1 MYGYIT
7 PDKSKLYNK
16 DFLLF
21 RAFYCGVCKT
31 TAKYFGN
38 TPRLATNY
46 DIAFLGAFLHAYL
59 NILPQFLNQN
69 CILNPFVKKYIVK
82 SSALL
87 KDITDLNLLLAY
99 HNILDNKIDGGGIKN
114 AVLEGLLK
122 KHYQKSSAALNEAD
136 QIIKTQYERLRRLE
150 KENCASL
157 DKTADCFA
165 AMLRDCVL
173 VLVKK
178 HGGDNED
185 QNLKD
190 FLYNLG
196 KLVYLLDAL
205 DDLKEDYKSK
215 NYNPFLAKF
224 GNFQNKEQF
233 IADNK
238 DDIDF
243 IINITINKMI
253 ENFNLLPITE
263 GRDLLTNII
272 YYGLRRKFSLIMS
285 SKKKLRKEKI

>member
-1 MYGYIT
+1 MYGYVT
-7 PDKSKLYNK
+7 PDKSKLYHK

-21 RAFYCGVCKT
+21 RAFYCGVCKE
-31 TAKYFGN
+31 TAKHYGN
-38 TPRLATNY
+38 LPRLATNY
-46 DIAFLGAFLHAYL
+46 DIAFLGVFLHAYL
-59 NILPQFLNQN
+59 NILPEFLNQN
-69 CILNPFVKKYIVK
+69 CILNPFAKKHIVK
-82 SSALL
+82 SNNLL

-99 HNILDNKIDGGGIKN
+99 HNVLDNKIDNGGLKN
-114 AVLEGLLK
+114 NIFCSLLK
-122 KHYQKSSAALNEAD
+122 KHYQKSSINLPQAD
-136 QIIKTQYERLRRLE
+136 QIIQAQYEQLRELE
-150 KENCASL
+150 RQNCPSL

-165 AMLRDCVL
+165 IMLRDSVL
-173 VLVKK
+173 TVIQK
-178 HGGDNED
+178 HNGDAQN

-224 GNFQNKEQF
+224 GNFQTKEQF
-233 IADNK
+233 IDDNK
-238 DDIDF
+238 SDLDF
-243 IINITINKMI
+243 TFNITINKTI

-272 YYGLRRKFSLIMS
+272 YYGLRRKFSLIMTS
-285 SKKKLRKEKI
+285 NKKLQKEKI